1 MFDSS
6 VLDADWDGLYNSIMQ
21 SNLADKATIV
31 ENLKKSKSGN
41 RYKVLKKYINAHPAL
56 FKENLL
62 PPLRKSTITINT
74 QTPGKTDEWLMTMM
88 KNSAD
93 KLSLNDALRGTAMLK
108 NNSEKEKS
116 YLSLIK
122 KYPKDWRAYNNLG
135 ALYIHEGKLPAVFC

>member
-1 MFDSS
+1 MKKKIKKYGLNIPIQTT

-93 KLSLNDALRGTAMLK
+93 KSLHRRKHG
-108 NNSEKEKS
+108 S
-116 YLSLIK
+116 
-122 KYPKDWRAYNNLG
+122 
-135 ALYIHEGKLPAVFC
+135 